1 MVQCV
6 CLSVCPRCGIL
17 ILMWTVCP
25 SVTVCCRLPFELVL
39 MCSLPHGI
47 ESVFLAGPH
56 RCYGLSVCPSYGV
69 LILMWTI
76 CLSVCHRLPFETV
89 LMCSLPRE
97 SRLCFTLV
105 GVRIVQSTTTSS
117 SEASQR
123 INVPLGWVTTQLYN
137 QQLYVAAAAVVVVVV
152 VVVVASTC
160 HWAGSQRSSTT
171 NSCM

>member
-17 ILMWTVCP
+17 ILMWTVCL
-25 SVTVCCRLPFELVL
+25 SVCCRLPFELVL

-137 QQLYVAAAAVVVVVV
+137 QQLYVAVVVVVV
-152 VVVVASTC
+152 VVVVASMLSLQCFNTVG
-160 HWAGSQRSSTT
+160 WAAGKASGL
-171 NSCM
+171 

>member
-1 MVQCV
+1 LVQCV
-6 CLSVCPRCGIL
+6 CLSQVWHIDTDVDCSSICL
-17 ILMWTVCP
+17 
-25 SVTVCCRLPFELVL
+25 SVCCRLPFELVL

-137 QQLYVAAAAVVVVVV
+137 QQLYVAAAVVVVVVV